1 MWENW
6 FFSEL
11 QDTFSTLGLSAQQY
25 LNTQLPQWR
34 QLWVGCLSTA
44 ISLLPFTQHSVHE
57 QTQLT
62 PFSTHS
68 TRAKKIFNLYI
79 RIWVNRVNW
88 DLRVN
93 VDIFLMRLI
102 MPPQEHVSVIPTRL
116 IFNWEAEIWELRL
129 LWSSAAYWQIR
140 TPLCLRVLCS
150 DCPSSA

>member
-34 QLWVGCLSTA
+34 QLWVGCLFYRHLTA
-44 ISLLPFTQHSVHE
+44 AIYTA
-57 QTQLT
+57 
-62 PFSTHS
+62 FSS
-68 TRAKKIFNLYI
+68 RADPANSFLNTFNQSKKDFNLYI
-79 RIWVNRVNW
+79 RIRVNRVNW
-88 DLRVN
+88 DLRAN